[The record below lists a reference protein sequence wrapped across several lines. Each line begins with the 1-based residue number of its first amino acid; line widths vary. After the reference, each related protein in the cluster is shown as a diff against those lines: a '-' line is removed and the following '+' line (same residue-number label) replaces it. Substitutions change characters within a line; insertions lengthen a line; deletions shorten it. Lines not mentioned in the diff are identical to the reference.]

1 MGNKRQERH
10 QAQRSVALGPLGGRG
25 RDGAEED
32 CAEGRAGAGDASG
45 ACPMEEG
52 GVGVDV
58 SEEELV
64 RGELVV
70 ERGAAEEL
78 RAGGE
83 GR

>member
-1 MGNKRQERH
+1 M
-10 QAQRSVALGPLGGRG
+10 
-25 RDGAEED
+25 EED

-45 ACPMEEG
+45 ACRAEEG
-52 GVGVDV
+52 GVWVDV

-78 RAGGE
+78 RASGE
-83 GR
+83 GRKEERHR